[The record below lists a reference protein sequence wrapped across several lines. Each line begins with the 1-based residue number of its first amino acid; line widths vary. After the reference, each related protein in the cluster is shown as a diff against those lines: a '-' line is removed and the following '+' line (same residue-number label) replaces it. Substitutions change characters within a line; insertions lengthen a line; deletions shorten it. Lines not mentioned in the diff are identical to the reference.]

1 MKRFFIT
8 VLVATMVHAVFLVIA
23 PPYEFGNTRL
33 QCFASAFISGIVI
46 FPILGAVVLVPF
58 RAIVR
63 RLMRR
68 TSPRSQTVVV
78 AAIVLSIIA
87 VLNVVLALRN
97 WTPEPHMH
105 GRLGHLIFTLV
116 FPLSVIISFFWPFGN
131 IERPMEARDQ
141 AA

>member
-1 MKRFFIT
+1 MKRFIIT
-8 VLVATMVHAVFLVIA
+8 VLVATMVHAVFLIVA
-23 PPYEFGNTRL
+23 PPYEFGNTHL
-33 QCFASAFISGIVI
+33 QCFASAFISGIVV

-58 RAIVR
+58 RALVR

-68 TSPRSQTVVV
+68 TSPRTQTVVV
-78 AAIVLSIIA
+78 AVVVLGTIA
-87 VLNVVLALRN
+87 VLNLVLALRD

-116 FPLSVIISFFWPFGN
+116 FPLSVIISFFWPFES